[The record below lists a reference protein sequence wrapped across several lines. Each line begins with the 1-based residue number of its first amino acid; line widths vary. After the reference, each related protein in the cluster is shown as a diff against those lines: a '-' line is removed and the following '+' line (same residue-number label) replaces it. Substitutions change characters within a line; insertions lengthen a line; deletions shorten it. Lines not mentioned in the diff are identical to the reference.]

1 MCYNIRI
8 LIGTRNLG
16 HNLPG
21 GGRLVVQP
29 EGHPGNAHDHEGRHV
44 DGHHVVGQLDKVGGR
59 QMVEQFYL
67 QSKII

>member
-1 MCYNIRI
+1 M
-8 LIGTRNLG
+8 
-16 HNLPG
+16 
-21 GGRLVVQP
+21 VQP

-44 DGHHVVGQLDKVGGR
+44 DGDHVVGQLDKVGGR